1 GQAAIAARL
10 AVRCGG
16 PLGPL
21 HGVPIGIKDI
31 IDVGG
36 QPTRSGAPA
45 RSGEPAAADA
55 TVAARLRAAGALLI
69 GKLATYELAF
79 GTVEPDR
86 PI

>member
-1 GQAAIAARL
+1 VETARLIAAGVLDPVAVLDAHLARIHALDGGLGAFVHLDEAEAGQAAIAARL

-36 QPTRSGAPA
+36 QPTSIM
-45 RSGEPAAADA
+45 S
-55 TVAARLRAAGALLI
+55 L
-69 GKLATYELAF
+69 
-79 GTVEPDR
+79 
-86 PI
+86 